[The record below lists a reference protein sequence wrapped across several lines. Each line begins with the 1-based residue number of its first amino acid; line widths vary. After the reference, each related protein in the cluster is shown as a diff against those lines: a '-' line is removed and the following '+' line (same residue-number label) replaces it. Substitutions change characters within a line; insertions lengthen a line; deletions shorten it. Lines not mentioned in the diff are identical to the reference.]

1 MEKQSVNLLK
11 SLIESDIAENQI
23 LGSLLLKSKN
33 IPEEEREIYIKQI
46 LEKYLHSSSSVDKD
60 VMNNVIEAYSN
71 LSSVNTLKNRVK
83 KL

>member
-1 MEKQSVNLLK
+1 MSNELLA
-11 SLIESDIAENQI
+11 SLINSDIAENHF
-23 LGSLLLKSKN
+23 LGSLLLKSKD
-33 IPEEEREIYIKQI
+33 IPEEKREIYIKQI

-60 VMNNVIEAYSN
+60 VMNNVIEAYSD

>member
-23 LGSLLLKSKN
+23 LGSLLLKSKD

>member
-33 IPEEEREIYIKQI
+33 RPEEEREIYIKQI

>member
-1 MEKQSVNLLK
+1 MSGKLLA
-11 SLIESDIAENQI
+11 SLINSDIAENQI

>member
-1 MEKQSVNLLK
+1 MKNELLENL
-11 SLIESDIAENQI
+11 INTDIVENQI
-23 LGSLLLKSKN
+23 FGSLLLKSKD

-46 LEKYLHSSSSVDKD
+46 LEKYLHSLSSVDKD
-60 VMNNVIEAYSN
+60 VMNNVIEAYSD

>member
-1 MEKQSVNLLK
+1 MKNELLENL
-11 SLIESDIAENQI
+11 INSDIAENQI
-23 LGSLLLKSKN
+23 FGSLLLKSQD

-60 VMNNVIEAYSN
+60 VMNNVIEAYSD